1 MDSRTIKRIVQLA
14 LDSRAPNIGWFGA
27 SQLLCVAIVVGVT
40 GCRTGAPR
48 SASKVVRIDPGPIA
62 LSSTTDEPELIIQ
75 ASASD
80 VQPARFVEVASPS
93 QVEAPDPATAAS
105 ELSWDID
112 SLKALAL
119 QNNPSIRQA
128 EAAVRKAMG
137 FRRQVQLYPNPNVGY
152 SASQLFDKRTDQHVL
167 FVEQDFV
174 RGNKLEHNSAVLS
187 MEVESLKWLAECQ
200 RRAAVSDVKQLYYAT
215 LGAQQ
220 EVDYTNQFVESAAES
235 LKLTQKLKAAGES
248 SAIDVFQSEI
258 QLQQFVVA
266 QQQAKAKLRGVWL
279 DLAANVGLPDLAY
292 NKVAGELPTHPIA
305 FDWQAEYERICQ
317 SSPEVLS
324 AVASVNRASANV
336 NRQRAQAIP
345 NVSVMVG
352 VGYDRATE
360 SQMANTQVGIPFPKH
375 NSNEG
380 NQSAAHAEYC
390 RATHELE
397 RIRLSIKSRLS
408 QAAQEYESMAK
419 SVDIHRDEIVPKSN
433 RMLDVTNIAYK
444 AGEIDFLQV
453 LTVRRTTFDASL
465 SYLVARKTLAQ
476 TQVAIEE
483 CLLSGSLTTS
493 TDTSFDSGLRDQAL
507 NGQ

>member
-1 MDSRTIKRIVQLA
+1 MDSRTVKLIAQSA
-14 LDSRAPNIGWFGA
+14 LGDRDRRIGWIALSGVIY
-27 SQLLCVAIVVGVT
+27 LAILMGGT

-48 SASKVVRIDPGPIA
+48 SASKIVRIDPGPIA
-62 LSSTTDEPELIIQ
+62 QSSSIGEPVLRNDV
-75 ASASD
+75 SASE

-93 QVEAPDPATAAS
+93 QTKAPESATAPS
-105 ELSWDID
+105 EHTWDIE
-112 SLKALAL
+112 SLTSLAL
-119 QNNPSIRQA
+119 QNNPAIRQA

-152 SASQLFDKRTDQHVL
+152 SANQLFDKQTDQHVL

-174 RGNKLEHNSAVLS
+174 RGNKLEHNSAVLG
-187 MEVESLKWLAECQ
+187 MEVESLKWLAERQ
-200 RRAAVSDVKQLYYAT
+200 RRSVVSDVKQLYFST

-220 EVDYTNQFVESAAES
+220 EVEYTDQFVESATQS
-235 LKLTQKLKAAGES
+235 VTLTQQRKAAGES
-248 SAIDVFQSEI
+248 SAIDVLQSEI
-258 QLQQFVVA
+258 QLQQFIVA

-292 NKVAGELPTHPIA
+292 NRVAGELPTQPTSY
-305 FDWQAEYERICQ
+305 DWQVEYERICQ
-317 SSPEVLS
+317 SSPEIQS
-324 AVASVNRASANV
+324 AIASVNRASANV

-375 NSNEG
+375 NSNQG

-390 RATHELE
+390 RTMHDLE
-397 RIRLSIKSRLS
+397 RIRLSIQSRLS
-408 QAAQEYESMAK
+408 QAAQEYESMAA
-419 SVDIHRDEIVPKSN
+419 SINIHRDEIIPKSN
-433 RMLDVTNIAYK
+433 RMLEVTNIAYK

-465 SYLVARKTLAQ
+465 SYLVARRKLAQ
-476 TQVAIEE
+476 AQVSIEE
-483 CLLSGSLTTS
+483 CLLSGSLNAS